1 MSIPKEVYY
10 SLLYLSL
17 FLLLI
22 RRNKLESQH
31 LWLIPLLV
39 AALATEYI
47 HDIAY
52 PRPISK
58 SIYHIYQFLEGLF
71 LSLFYYTS
79 CYTKRNKTIIK
90 IGFSFFAIFMLVEF
104 FFDKN
109 KFISSSGLDVSVGGF
124 LITIYSILYLIELY
138 QKEEDFELT
147 KLSHF
152 WVVGGNLIFYS
163 ITLVYYIFQQY
174 LLNNSPHYKELALI
188 PQVSNLILYL
198 FYSIGFLCPMQ
209 TKK

>member
-1 MSIPKEVYY
+1 VSIPKEVYY

-71 LSLFYYTS
+71 LSLFYYNS
-79 CYTKRNKTIIK
+79 CYTKRNKNIIK
-90 IGFSFFAIFMLVEF
+90 IGFSFFAIFMLLYF
-104 FFDKN
+104 FLN
-109 KFISSSGLDVSVGGF
+109 KENFNSSSGLGVSVGGF
-124 LITIYSILYLIELY
+124 LITVYSILYLIELY
-138 QKEEDFELT
+138 QKDEDFELT
-147 KLSHF
+147 KLSNF
-152 WVVGGNLIFYS
+152 WIVSGNLIFYS

-174 LLNNSPHYKELALI
+174 LSKNSPHYQELALI
-188 PQVSNLILYL
+188 SMISNLVLYL

>member
-22 RRNKLESQH
+22 RRNKLESQNK
-31 LWLIPLLV
+31 WLIPLLV

-79 CYTKRNKTIIK
+79 CNVKRNKTIIK
-90 IGFSFFAIFMLVEF
+90 IGFSFFAIFMLLYF
-104 FFDKN
+104 FLDKEN
-109 KFISSSGLDVSVGGF
+109 FNSSSGLGVSVGGF
-124 LITIYSILYLIELY
+124 LITIYSILYLLELY
-138 QKEEDFELT
+138 QKEEYVELT
-147 KLSHF
+147 RSSHF

-163 ITLVYYIFQQY
+163 ITIAYYIFQKY
-174 LLNNSPHYKELALI
+174 LVKNSSDYLVIAFI
-188 PQVSNLILYL
+188 PQISNLLLYL

>member
-1 MSIPKEVYY
+1 MNIPKEVYY

-22 RRNKLESQH
+22 RRNKLESQF

-71 LSLFYYTS
+71 LSLFYYNS
-79 CYTKRNKTIIK
+79 CYTKRNKNIIK
-90 IGFSFFAIFMLVEF
+90 IGFSFFAIFMLLYF
-104 FFDKN
+104 FLN
-109 KFISSSGLDVSVGGF
+109 KENFNSSSGLGVSVGGF
-124 LITIYSILYLIELY
+124 LITIYSILYLLELY
-138 QKEEDFELT
+138 QKEEYVEIT
-147 KLSHF
+147 RLSHF

-163 ITLVYYIFQQY
+163 ITIAYYIFQQY
-174 LLNNSPHYKELALI
+174 LIKNSSDYLVIAFI
-188 PQVSNLILYL
+188 PQISNLLLYL

>member
-1 MSIPKEVYY
+1 VSIPKEVYY

-17 FLLLI
+17 FLLII

-52 PRPISK
+52 PAPISK

-71 LSLFYYTS
+71 LSLFYYS
-79 CYTKRNKTIIK
+79 SSYTKRNKTIIK
-90 IGFSFFAIFMLVEF
+90 IGFSFYALFMMIEF

-109 KFISSSGLDVSVGGF
+109 NFISTSGLDVSVGGF
-124 LITIYSILYLIELY
+124 LITVYSILYLFELY
-138 QKEEDFELT
+138 QKDEDFELT
-147 KLSHF
+147 RMSHF
-152 WVVGGNLIFYS
+152 WVVSGNLIFYS

-174 LLNNSPHYKELALI
+174 LSKNSPHYQELAMI
-188 PQVSNLILYL
+188 SMISNLILYL
-198 FYSIGFLCPMQ
+198 FYSIGFLCPTQ